1 MPQPGDQNHAT
12 TLPPRAPSAQA
23 QQGDRMAIDHDFAAV
38 TCDGDSCDATIPIPP
53 NVANSGFETMVQI
66 GRLVESHGWFID
78 LNDVILC
85 QPCQAMTFRQ
95 R

>member
-1 MPQPGDQNHAT
+1 MVFLDSPTDLGYRPMLVRVRSSG
-12 TLPPRAPSAQA
+12 R
-23 QQGDRMAIDHDFAAV
+23 RMAE
-38 TCDGDSCDATIPIPP
+38 
-53 NVANSGFETMVQI
+53 ETMVLI

-78 LNDVILC
+78 LNDVTLC